1 MTRICT
7 SSTCVCGKSI
17 QLSSHIMLCRRMV
30 HSKDVDFPKNGLLAE
45 MARDVRPHFMEKRH
59 LPEHKICCSKRVL
72 GIFYD

>member
-1 MTRICT
+1 
-7 SSTCVCGKSI
+7 
-17 QLSSHIMLCRRMV
+17 MLCRRMV